1 MIFSKKNKEGKK
13 SINLTY
19 IDGIENY
26 AKGTAIELSLDDEGR
41 QLSTKARVYKNPPV
55 YLPYDQITE
64 VKVVSE
70 KDIIEKSKTVLG
82 RAFIGS
88 IFLGPLGAIVGGMS
102 GVGSKQKS
110 ETNYFMIINYKSK
123 DEELKALCFEIVGA
137 TFHLI
142 PFVEEFRKKITI
154 GTVIDKEIYL

>member
-1 MIFSKKNKEGKK
+1 MIFGKKNKEGKK

-19 IDGIENY
+19 IDGISSY
-26 AKGTAIELSLDDEGR
+26 SKGTAIQLSLDDEGK
-41 QLSTKARVYKNPPV
+41 QVKVKARVYKKPPV
-55 YLPYDQITE
+55 FLPYDQITE

-70 KDIIEKSKTVLG
+70 KDIVEKSKTVLG

-102 GVGSKQKS
+102 GVGNKQKS
-110 ETNYFMIINYKSK
+110 ETHYFMVINYRSK

-137 TFHLI
+137 TLHLVS
-142 PFVEEFRKKITI
+142 FVKEFRNKLTI
-154 GTVIDKEIYL
+154 ETVVEKEIYL